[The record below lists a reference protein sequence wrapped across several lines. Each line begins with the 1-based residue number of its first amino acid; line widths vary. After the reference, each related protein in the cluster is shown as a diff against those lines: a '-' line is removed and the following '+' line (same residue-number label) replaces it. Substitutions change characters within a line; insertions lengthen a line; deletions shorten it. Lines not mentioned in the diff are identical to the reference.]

1 MQTKPTTLYPAP
13 PSVTASETFGRRAL
27 LRAAALAM
35 PVATVPAAPALAQQP
50 LALRLAHVAPG
61 RSDYQ
66 LAAEDL
72 AGRVAPDIALGILP
86 GGTLG
91 DLTQLWAQLRTGA
104 IDLHVIDVGALVALR
119 EGRHFG
125 VLLVPYLFRDQAHFD
140 RFLASAVF
148 AEMLAPVEQ
157 ATGIRWAGYLG
168 ARSPRA
174 LSTTSRRVERP
185 EDLRGLKVRTA
196 EMPPVVEA
204 FRRWGASPTPLRAPD
219 LYNALQ
225 TGLVEGQDNGV
236 VDTVASGYADLQ
248 KYYATLDYIFS
259 GMGLW
264 ASPTAWT
271 RMGPRQER
279 VRAACAETAT
289 AMDAALAEKVRAAY
303 ATLAAKNVT
312 VTRPDPAPFREA
324 LQPWVAETDGKAWP
338 AGLYGRIAA
347 L

>member
-1 MQTKPTTLYPAP
+1 MQSIGMSRRAVLGAGAVAVGAVGPSALPAP
-13 PSVTASETFGRRAL
+13 AIAQ
-27 LRAAALAM
+27 
-35 PVATVPAAPALAQQP
+35 APIT
-50 LALRLAHVAPG
+50 LRLAHVAPG

-66 LAAEDL
+66 LAAEHLGGQL
-72 AGRVAPDIALGILP
+72 APEIALQILP

-125 VLLVPYLFRDQAHFD
+125 VLLVPYLFRDKAHWD
-140 RFLASAVF
+140 RFIASAVLP
-148 AEMLAPVEQ
+148 EMLAPVEQ
-157 ATGIRWAGYLG
+157 AAGIRWAGYLG

-174 LSTTSRRVERP
+174 LSTTSRRVEKP
-185 EDLRGLKVRTA
+185 DDLRGLKVRTA

-236 VDTVASGYADLQ
+236 VDTVAAGYADLQ

-264 ASPTAWT
+264 ASATAWNRLGAT
-271 RMGPRQER
+271 RQDRL
-279 VRAACAETAT
+279 RAASAATAA
-289 AMDAALAEKVRAAY
+289 AMDAALAEKMRDAFAA
-303 ATLAAKNVT
+303 LDAKGVT
-312 VTRPDPAPFREA
+312 VTRPDPAPFRAA
-324 LQPWVAETDGKAWP
+324 LAGWVAESDGKAWT
-338 AGLYGRIAA
+338 AGLYERIAA